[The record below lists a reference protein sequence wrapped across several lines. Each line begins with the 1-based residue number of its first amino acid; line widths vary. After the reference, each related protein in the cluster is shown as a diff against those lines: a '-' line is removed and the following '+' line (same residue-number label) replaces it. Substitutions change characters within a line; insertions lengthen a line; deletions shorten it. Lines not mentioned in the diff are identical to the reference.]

1 MSLCLISGPGELHIF
16 QCVSHEAV
24 KVVDDIYQWMRH
36 YGLSAGSPTGPVDK
50 ITPSSN
56 VNVKEAVTV
65 FNQIAAQR
73 EKYVAQSNVRD
84 KRLIESLSI
93 EKELLLTAFTA

>member
-1 MSLCLISGPGELHIF
+1 M
-16 QCVSHEAV
+16 
-24 KVVDDIYQWMRH
+24 VDDIYQWMRH
-36 YGLSAGSPTGPVDK
+36 YGVSASSPSAVPDK

-73 EKYVAQSNVRD
+73 EKYVLELMDS
-84 KRLIESLSI
+84 RLAGVCRLSHVHH
-93 EKELLLTAFTA
+93 LLTQKGRFDG